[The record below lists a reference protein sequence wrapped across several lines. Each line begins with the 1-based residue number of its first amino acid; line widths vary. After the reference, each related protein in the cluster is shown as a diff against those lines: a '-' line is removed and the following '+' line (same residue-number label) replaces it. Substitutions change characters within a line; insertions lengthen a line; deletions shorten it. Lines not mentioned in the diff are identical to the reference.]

1 MSDPSK
7 EYRIDCGTIKKMDI
21 VNFMCHEHLEVNF
34 DKDITFITGPNGS
47 GKSAILTALQV
58 HAGNEDVMY
67 RWPLVCER
75 TILEELPNSIS

>member
-34 DKDITFITGPNGS
+34 DKNITFITGPNGS

-58 HAGNEDVMY
+58 QNGGRGVTS
-67 RWPLVCER
+67 RWLLVCARTAPAER
-75 TILEELPNSIS
+75 TNSTS